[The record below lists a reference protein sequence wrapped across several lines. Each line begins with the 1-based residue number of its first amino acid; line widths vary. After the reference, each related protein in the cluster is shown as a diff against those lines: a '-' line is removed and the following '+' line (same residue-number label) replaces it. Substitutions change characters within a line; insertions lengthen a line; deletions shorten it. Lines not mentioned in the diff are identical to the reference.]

1 MRNVSL
7 RALRA
12 FEAVAAASSFSRGS
26 ELLGVTQSAVS
37 QQIRALEEELGARLF
52 DTLARPIRLTD
63 AGREFLRHTRLVLA
77 QLNVAFDA
85 VASLEGE
92 FRGQLQIGVVSP
104 AHYFT
109 PKLITAFRARHP
121 GVRIKLCVGKRDVL
135 LQKLSEHQI
144 DLMISG
150 FPAAET
156 EVEVATFARH
166 PHCLVAPAGHPLAG
180 RDDLAW
186 QDLRNEPFI
195 FREVGSTTR
204 NFLEHLL
211 QTQGLQVNANLEL
224 DGNETVKQAV
234 MAGMGISFLSA
245 HVCQVEFEA
254 RKLAVLKV
262 AGMPKWLDWC
272 LLSRSEQG
280 APAIRE
286 AFKAFVVQEGMTH
299 AACDLGGLS

>member
-1 MRNVSL
+1 MRNVTL
-7 RALRA
+7 RALRT
-12 FEAVAAASSFSRGS
+12 FEAVAAASSYSRGS
-26 ELLGVTQSAVS
+26 ELLGITQSAVS
-37 QQIRALEEELGARLF
+37 QQIRTLEEELGSRLF

-63 AGREFLRHTRLVLA
+63 AGHEFLRHTRLILA

-85 VASLEGE
+85 LSSLEGE
-92 FRGQLQIGVVSP
+92 FRGQLNIGVVSP
-104 AHYFT
+104 AHYFM
-109 PKLITAFRARHP
+109 PRLITAFRARHP
-121 GVRIKLCVGKRDVL
+121 GVRIKLCMGKRDLL
-135 LQKLSEHQI
+135 LQKLSEHRI
-144 DLMISG
+144 DLMIAG

-156 EVEVATFARH
+156 EVEVATFARN
-166 PHCLVAPAGHPLAG
+166 PHCLVVPANHPLAS
-180 RDDLAW
+180 RDNLTW
-186 QDLRNEPFI
+186 QDLRDEPFI
-195 FREVGSTTR
+195 FREAGSTTR

-211 QTQGLQVNANLEL
+211 QTQGLQVNAHLEL

-272 LLSRSEQG
+272 LLSRRDQS

-286 AFKAFVVQEGMTH
+286 AFKAFVMQEGMTH
-299 AACDLGGLS
+299 AACDLS